1 MEQAKFIKKLAV
13 WTAVVAAVII
23 AIIGLCFGKVIE
35 GNLFA
40 EVAKWVVVGL
50 VVIGI
55 LEGFILMGVG
65 GIVYHFWYE
74 RKGNPPLDQ
83 D

>member
-1 MEQAKFIKKLAV
+1 MGQKEFIKRLAMWV
-13 WTAVVAAVII
+13 AVVAAVII

-40 EVAKWVVVGL
+40 EVAKWVVMGL

-65 GIVYHFWYE
+65 GIAYHFWYE
-74 RKGNPPLDQ
+74 HKHPPLDQ
-83 D
+83 N